1 MLPLR
6 LNRMKFW
13 NYLDYICFLLVISI
27 SDSILDQYFDG
38 QALTGTEFYYTTEL
52 AIVIKLV
59 MKYLK

>member
-1 MLPLR
+1 M
-6 LNRMKFW
+6 
-13 NYLDYICFLLVISI
+13 
-27 SDSILDQYFDG
+27 LDQYFDG